1 MKYLIVS
8 DIHGSLPALEQVL
21 AFYREQQCGM
31 LCILGDILNYGP
43 RNGYLKDLTR
53 KGSQNVSMRW
63 PVRLSPSVETVI
75 RRWTR
80 CCWTFPSCP
89 ITPCWWIM
97 ENVSFSPTD
106 ISTMRTDCRR
116 EGSIVF
122 FMVTPTGGNLNGL
135 SIQRSAIPAPSLS
148 RRTGTCQH
156 SLFTVTVRYPFTG
169 WTAAGS
175 RNFLSDGECIIT
187 AYYNCSLL

>member
-21 AFYREQQCGM
+21 AFIGSNNAECFVFWEISWIMVPGT
-31 LCILGDILNYGP
+31 
-43 RNGYLKDLTR
+43 GYLKDLTR

-122 FMVTPTGGNLNGL
+122 LWSHPPVETWTDWAYSGLQYRLHHFPEGREHANIRYLLWRYGIRSPAGRQQAQGTFSLMGN
-135 SIQRSAIPAPSLS
+135 
-148 RRTGTCQH
+148 
-156 SLFTVTVRYPFTG
+156 V
-169 WTAAGS
+169 
-175 RNFLSDGECIIT
+175 
-187 AYYNCSLL
+187 

>member
-43 RNGYLKDLTR
+43 R

>member
-43 RNGYLKDLTR
+43 RNGIPQGLDP

-156 SLFTVTVRYPFTG
+156 SLFTVTIRYPFTG

>member
-116 EGSIVF
+116 KVR
-122 FMVTPTGGNLNGL
+122 L
-135 SIQRSAIPAPSLS
+135 S
-148 RRTGTCQH
+148 
-156 SLFTVTVRYPFTG
+156 
-169 WTAAGS
+169 
-175 RNFLSDGECIIT
+175 FLWSHPPVET
-187 AYYNCSLL
+187 

>member
-43 RNGYLKDLTR
+43 RNGIPQGLDPQ
-53 KGSQNVSMRW
+53 GIAMRW

-122 FMVTPTGGNLNGL
+122 FMVTPTGGNLNGK
-135 SIQRSAIPAPSLS
+135 SIQWSAIPAPSLS
-148 RRTGTCQH
+148 RRMGTCLH
-156 SLFTVTVRYPFTG
+156 SLFTVTVRYPFIG

-175 RNFLSDGECIIT
+175 RNFLSDGECIII
-187 AYYNCSLL
+187 AFYNCSFL